1 MNRAALGMLSLLV
14 MVIASA
20 IAVVY
25 TKHASRIL
33 FAELQRLTVA
43 QDALRVEWRRLQLE
57 QGTLGAHSR
66 IEQMARDRLEMTVPG
81 PGRTRVLLR

>member
-1 MNRAALGMLSLLV
+1 MVLILLALVVS
-14 MVIASA
+14 SA

-25 TKHASRIL
+25 TKHASRVL
-33 FAELQRLTVA
+33 FAELQRLTLV

-66 IEQMARDRLEMTVPG
+66 IEQMARERLEMTVPG
-81 PGRTRVLLR
+81 PDRTRVLLR